1 MSTYKKI
8 LVPTDG
14 SDTAARGL
22 EEAVR
27 LAKDQGAKLRLL
39 YVLSDAH
46 VSAPLLGVVDTG
58 ELLARIRN
66 DAQAI
71 LDKGRATALAAGVQ
85 AETAIVE
92 WYTAHIGEAVI
103 DDAEKSGIDLIV
115 MGTHGRRGFARAVL
129 GSAAEFV
136 ARHTR
141 IPLLLLR
148 S

>member
-58 ELLARIRN
+58 ELLARIRS
-66 DAQAI
+66 DALAI
-71 LDKGRATALAAGVQ
+71 LDQGRATAVAAGVQ
-85 AETAIVE
+85 AETAIIE